1 MNGKVNTQKVR
12 HYAPKVPDFHYDLNE
27 SREKLTV
34 WAGLCGLVIGPFFI
48 EGNLNRHDM
57 IVEEGFPV
65 LVQHFN
71 EQMQDEHFE
80 RLWWAQDGAPAHRAD
95 IVQDL
100 LQEIFPGRVI
110 TCDEDNDWPARF
122 PDLTLCDFFLW
133 GYIKSKIF
141 TSPPRSLAFL
151 RQRIVDEFNNLK
163 QKNRLMVR
171 KAMRDMKRRAALY

>member
-1 MNGKVNTQKVR
+1 
-12 HYAPKVPDFHYDLNE
+12 
-27 SREKLTV
+27 
-34 WAGLCGLVIGPFFI
+34 
-48 EGNLNRHDM
+48 M
-57 IVEEGFPV
+57 IVEEVFPV

-80 RLWWAQDGAPAHRAD
+80 RLWWAQDGTPSLRAD

-110 TCDEDNDWPARF
+110 TCDGDNDWPARS
-122 PDLTLCDFFLW
+122 PDLTPCDFFLW
-133 GYIKSKIF
+133 RYIKSNFF

-163 QKNRLMVR
+163 QNNRLMVR
-171 KAMRDMKRRAALY
+171 KAMRDMMRRAALCIDRNGQHVEGKI